1 MTTGRIIF
9 VHGMGEKPEPEAERR
24 RAARCRSADG
34 HGFRRSARSMVE
46 GSSVEVFH
54 DTDQILS

>member
-1 MTTGRIIF
+1 
-9 VHGMGEKPEPEAERR
+9 MGEKPEPEAERR